1 MMQMVKIKRF
11 DTNITFTNYPR
22 LLLICGT
29 TQIFMSSCRM
39 LTSRL
44 SLKSCPP
51 LPSPLNHDYF
61 TYCSC
66 ADNKNKVI
74 NNILSLPKT
83 EL

>member
-39 LTSRL
+39 LTSWL

-51 LPSPLNHDYF
+51 LPSPLTHDYF